1 LGGGG
6 FSQAL
11 QDAIERANNAGI
23 LFIAAAGNSGTDN
36 DATPS
41 YPASYP
47 NANVIAVASITN
59 TGGLSSFSQ
68 YGATSVDYA
77 LVQNLVYSSCKI

>member
-1 LGGGG
+1 VATNNSWEAEV
-6 FSQAL
+6 SQAL

-23 LFIAAAGNSGTDN
+23 FIAAAGNSGTDN

-47 NANVIAVASITN
+47 NANVMQWP
-59 TGGLSSFSQ
+59 LSLL
-68 YGATSVDYA
+68 ADC
-77 LVQNLVYSSCKI
+77 LVFLNMVLHL

>member
-11 QDAIERANNAGI
+11 QDAIERANAGI
-23 LFIAAAGNSGTDN
+23 LFIAAAEIAELITMLQ
-36 DATPS
+36 PS

-47 NANVIAVASITN
+47 NANVIAVFYYYWRI
-59 TGGLSSFSQ
+59 
-68 YGATSVDYA
+68 
-77 LVQNLVYSSCKI
+77 I